1 MSFDN
6 LCKLIAE
13 KHPQRF
19 AEWILGK
26 VNDEFEIL
34 KTELSIEPIRADSVT
49 FLRNA
54 DCILHLEFQTIWP
67 IKPPMPLRMLDY
79 WVRLYRLYQVP
90 VHQVVIVLLP
100 PTDESVI
107 QDFFAVG
114 NTYHRFQVI
123 KLCVQDP
130 EIFLQDPVLLPF
142 ASLAKTEN
150 PDFLLSQISQQVQR
164 IALPDDRQE
173 LSAYV
178 QLIAG
183 LKYDKATL
191 RSIFQEETMQE
202 SVIYQEIAQKNE
214 QRGRLTEGKTFLLR
228 LLAKRVGVVPPEA
241 MSQIDGLSLE
251 QLETLGEATLDFRSL
266 TDLTNWLQQ

>member
-13 KHPQRF
+13 KNPQRF
-19 AEWILGK
+19 AEWILGN
-26 VNDEFEIL
+26 VTDEFEIL

-54 DCILHLEFQTIWP
+54 DRILHLEFQTIWP
-67 IKPPMPLRMLDY
+67 TKPPMPLRMLDY

-90 VHQVVIVLLP
+90 IHQAVIVLLP

-114 NTYHRFQVI
+114 NTYHRFEVI
-123 KLCVQDP
+123 KLWEQDP
-130 EIFLQDPVLLPF
+130 AIFLQDPVLLPF
-142 ASLAKTEN
+142 AALAKTEN
-150 PDFLLSQISQQVQR
+150 PNVLLSQIAQQVQR
-164 IALPDDRQE
+164 VALPDDRQE

-183 LKYDKATL
+183 LKYDKETL
-191 RSIFQEETMQE
+191 RSIFREETMQE
-202 SVIYQEIAQKNE
+202 SVIYQDITQG
-214 QRGRLTEGKTFLLR
+214 GRLTEGKTLVLR
-228 LLAKRVGVVPPEA
+228 LLAKRVGSVPQEFVAQVEA
-241 MSQIDGLSLE
+241 LSLE
-251 QLETLGEATLDFRSL
+251 RLESLAEALLDFRSL
-266 TDLTNWLQQ
+266 TDLTNWLQS